1 MDLRGARKRRIEFD
15 NGVTPIKEAPVL
27 RVRDLFVRFQMDE
40 GTLVAVDGISFNIE
54 PGETF
59 GLIGESGS
67 GKTTAALALVRLL
80 PGNARVSGRVELSGR
95 DLLSLPEK
103 AVAQV
108 RGSRIAMVFHD
119 PLAALNPVLRVGA
132 QIAEGLRAHRSLDR
146 RSARASSLE
155 LLRRVGLDAA
165 CADRYPHQLSG
176 GMRQR
181 ALIAMAIACG
191 PSLLVAD
198 EPTSALDPVVQ
209 AEIAGLL
216 RSLQREHG
224 IALLIA
230 THDLG
235 FAARLCDRVA
245 VLHGGRI
252 VEQADAAE
260 LFARPRHPY
269 TAGLLRSLPPPLGAA
284 GDARLEPVAAEP
296 LLGVEDLSVDRDGAR
311 VLDRI
316 SFAVQPGEMFGIV
329 GESGS
334 GKSTLARA
342 VLRLLEPV
350 RGSVRWRGRD
360 LLALPESEMRAAR
373 REMQIVFQDPGS
385 SLDPRMTVAAI
396 LAEPLAVHRLAK
408 PPQYEENARKLLRT
422 VELGPELLHRYP
434 HELSGGQAQRVALA
448 RALATGPALLVLDE
462 ALSALDVSLQAQMAN
477 LLRDLQRSLSIA
489 CLFISHDLRLTA
501 SLCNRIGVL
510 SHGALVEVAHPAALA
525 ADPRH
530 PSTRALVTAARG
542 TPS

>member
-1 MDLRGARKRRIEFD
+1 MEFD

-40 GTLVAVDGISFNIE
+40 RTFAAVDGISFTIE

-67 GKTTAALALVRLL
+67 GKTTAALALLRLL

-245 VLHGGRI
+245 VLHAGRI
-252 VEQADAAE
+252 VEQADTAE

-284 GDARLEPVAAEP
+284 GDAHLEPVAAEP
-296 LLGVEDLSVDRDGAR
+296 LLSVEDLRVDRDGAR

-360 LLALPESEMRAAR
+360 LLALPERKLRAAR

-396 LAEPLAVHRLAK
+396 LAEPLAVHRLAR
-408 PPQYEENARKLLRT
+408 PSQYEENARKLLRT

-510 SHGALVEVAHPAALA
+510 SRGALVEVAHPAALV

-530 PSTRALVTAARG
+530 PSTRALVSAARG

>member
-1 MDLRGARKRRIEFD
+1 MDLRGRGKRRLEFD
-15 NGVTPIKEAPVL
+15 NCVTPIKEAPVL
-27 RVRDLFVRFQMDE
+27 RVRDLFVRFQIDE
-40 GTLVAVDGISFNIE
+40 GTIPAVDGISFNIE
-54 PGETF
+54 PGQTF
-59 GLIGESGS
+59 GLIGESGC
-67 GKTTAALALVRLL
+67 GKTTAALALLRLL
-80 PGNARVSGRVELSGR
+80 PGNARVRGRVELSGQ
-95 DLLSLPEK
+95 DLLSLPET
-103 AVAQV
+103 AVAHV

-216 RSLQREHG
+216 RSLQQEHG

-245 VLHGGRI
+245 VLCAGRI
-252 VEQADAAE
+252 VEQADASE
-260 LFARPRHPY
+260 IFARPRHPY
-269 TAGLLRSLPPPLGAA
+269 TAELLRSLPPPLGAG

-296 LLGVEDLSVDRDGAR
+296 LLSVEDLCVDRDGAR

-360 LLALPESEMRAAR
+360 LLALPEKELRAAR
-373 REMQIVFQDPGS
+373 RELQIVFQDPGS

-396 LAEPLAVHRLAK
+396 LAEPLAVHRLAR
-408 PPQYEENARKLLRT
+408 PSQYQENARKLLRT

-462 ALSALDVSLQAQMAN
+462 ALSALDVSLQAQMAK

-489 CLFISHDLRLTA
+489 CLFISHDLRLAA

-510 SHGALVEVAHPAALA
+510 SRGALVEVAHPAALV

-542 TPS
+542 ALS